1 MSSGGIARTIL
12 LVDDSATIRLL
23 VRAYLVGQ
31 RFEFLETADGREALL
46 LIRRC
51 PPDLVISDVFMPHM
65 SGWDLV
71 RMLRKEPRLD
81 LRNIPVILASSK
93 KDEEVA
99 QRSIESGANA
109 FLQKPITGERLLQVM
124 KPLLLRNTGSEP
136 AA

>member
-1 MSSGGIARTIL
+1 M

-31 RFEFLETADGREALL
+31 QFEFLETADGREALL
-46 LIRRC
+46 LIRRS

-71 RMLRKEPRLD
+71 RLLRKEVRLE

-99 QRSIESGANA
+99 RRSLESGADA
-109 FLQKPITGERLLQVM
+109 FLHKPITGERLVQVM
-124 KPLLLRNTGSEP
+124 KPLLQRNAGNEP